1 MLKPLNAILFATDL
15 TLNCQQAYEFAVSQS
30 IRFNAVVYILYI
42 IEAMPENVE
51 GRIKGL
57 LGRHRWEDI
66 IQVKEENAHKSLTG
80 KIRASNLLND
90 IKTFCESVGVDDDSC
105 VFQPRELLISAG
117 DIAET
122 IIKNAKENE
131 CDLIVLAARK
141 GIMSRNLIGDN
152 IKSVLKHSPIPVTV
166 VPTDNQ

>member
-15 TLNCQQAYEFAVSQS
+15 TPNCQEAYEFAISQS
-30 IRFNAVVYILYI
+30 LRFKAVVYILYI
-42 IEAMPENVE
+42 IEEIPENVE

-66 IQVKEENAHKSLTG
+66 IEAKKTNAQKSLTG
-80 KIRASNLLND
+80 KIRSSHLLSD
-90 IKTFCESVGVDDDSC
+90 IHDFCEIAGVDDDAC
-105 VFQPRELLISAG
+105 QFQSRELLISAG

-122 IIKNAKENE
+122 IIKNALENT

-141 GIMSRNLIGDN
+141 GIMSRNLIGNN
-152 IKSVLKHSPIPVTV
+152 IKSVLKKSPIPVTI
-166 VPTDNQ
+166 VPTNNG